1 MKAFLVNFVL
11 VLLGLAPS
19 LVSFGA
25 RMLASH
31 LGCALDDSAIHPC
44 AYQGSDIGREL
55 YTGGM
60 AWMASIV
67 TVPLALT
74 LIVVYNIIRRARRA

>member
-1 MKAFLVNFVL
+1 MQAFLVNFAL
-11 VLLGLAPS
+11 ALLGLAPAV
-19 LVSFGA
+19 VSIGA

-31 LGCALDDSAIHPC
+31 LGCMLDDSTIHAC
-44 AYQGSDIGREL
+44 AFQGADIGHEL
-55 YTGGM
+55 YAGGM